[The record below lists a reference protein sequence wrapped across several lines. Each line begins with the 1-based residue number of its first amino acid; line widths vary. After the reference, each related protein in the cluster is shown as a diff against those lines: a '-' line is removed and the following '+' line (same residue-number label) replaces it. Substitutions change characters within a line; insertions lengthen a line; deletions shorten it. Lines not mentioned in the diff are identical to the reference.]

1 VERAARVRIA
11 ATLERKRGGCCLSS
25 AVLGRPA
32 VAHRGDNAVALVDA
46 AKLSRTVRL
55 ASGAA
60 VRCSAI
66 VDTRCGYFESCRGRA
81 EATADTFNHLP
92 PRLAQ
97 PDVTEFFI
105 EISLP

>member
-1 VERAARVRIA
+1 MRERNLLITDHYLDGSDVFWLTTHAQRPGLREGTLATRARWPGSLQRMVR
-11 ATLERKRGGCCLSS
+11 
-25 AVLGRPA
+25 
-32 VAHRGDNAVALVDA
+32 
-46 AKLSRTVRL
+46 
-55 ASGAA
+55 
-60 VRCSAI
+60 
-66 VDTRCGYFESCRGRA
+66 RCGYFESCRGRA